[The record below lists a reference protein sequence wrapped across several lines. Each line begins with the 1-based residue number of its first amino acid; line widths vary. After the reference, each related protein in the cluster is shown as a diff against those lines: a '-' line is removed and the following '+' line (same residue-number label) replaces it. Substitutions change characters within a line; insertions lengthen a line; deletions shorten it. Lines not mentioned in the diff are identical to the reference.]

1 MPNIT
6 AKVRPPVPVEIH
18 TPDIRLDALLKLA
31 NAVESGGF
39 AKQAIQSGAVRV
51 NGEVCAQR
59 GKKIKPGDTVAFAGV
74 KYIVMLNAQC

>member
-1 MPNIT
+1 MPKIT
-6 AKVRPPVPVEIH
+6 AKVRPPVPIEIH

-51 NGEVCAQR
+51 NGEACAQR
-59 GKKIKPGDTVAFAGV
+59 GKKIRPGDVVVYLGV
-74 KYIVMLNAQC
+74 KYVIIRNA

>member
-6 AKVRPPVPVEIH
+6 AKVRPPVPVGIR
-18 TPDIRLDALLKLA
+18 TPDIPLDALLKLA

-51 NGEVCAQR
+51 NGEACTQR
-59 GKKIKPGDTVAFAGV
+59 GKKLRPGDAVLFRGV
-74 KYIVMLNAQC
+74 KYIVTAETAE